1 MKRTR
6 PHDKS
11 LSREAEKLVRLA
23 QDLSESGSRVEDE
36 FWERALRNVIE
47 KLLSAG
53 NDDALFAALDHAFN
67 LDRLAYDELADAVEA
82 RAESPADNTLLVAVP
97 ILAWSRFAVPAGVIK
112 GEVVGNVRV
121 QLSAHVFAAG
131 VELNLA
137 DCLLSPDQLP
147 RGFSE
152 TRKLAA
158 QLSRALDKAQTLGL
172 SSDQL
177 PPTAPFLS
185 DVRYLVGLA
194 RTRPGM
200 PLFHWQESDVSRESV
215 LKAWQ
220 NQGGEALR
228 PALPACALQLL
239 LPNAYFA
246 AAREADRQLRA
257 FSLGAAVEFL
267 AANFSVAPVQLRVV
281 IAPYGDRELEEYR
294 VSFGLMAKTGL
305 VHGIVWPLL
314 DTEDVEGIPDGIA
327 QQLQAL
333 GVKDITLLEGRLPLE
348 YCEDCGAPLFPTPS
362 GDSVHT
368 EEAEESG
375 QAPQHL
381 H

>member
-23 QDLSESGSRVEDE
+23 QDLAASGSRVEDE
-36 FWERALRNVIE
+36 FWERSLRTMIE
-47 KLLSAG
+47 KLLAAG

-67 LDRLAYDELADAVEA
+67 LDRMAYDELADAVEA
-82 RAESPADNTLLVAVP
+82 RSESPADNALLFAVP
-97 ILAWSRFAVPAGVIK
+97 VLAWSRFAVPAGSLK
-112 GEVVGNVRV
+112 DEVVLNLRV
-121 QLSAHVFAAG
+121 QLSVHVFAAG
-131 VELNLA
+131 VELSLA

-152 TRKLAA
+152 TRKLAV
-158 QLSRALDKAQTLGL
+158 QLLRALDKAQTLSM
-172 SSDQL
+172 SSTQL

-185 DVRYLVGLA
+185 DARYLVGLA
-194 RTRPGM
+194 RAHPGQ
-200 PLFHWQESDVSRESV
+200 PLFHWQEQEVSRESV
-215 LKAWQ
+215 LKTWQ
-220 NQGGEALR
+220 TQGGEAMR

-257 FSLGAAVEFL
+257 FSLGAAVDFL
-267 AANFSVAPVQLRVV
+267 AANFSVAPAQLRVV

-314 DTEDVEGIPDGIA
+314 DTEDVEGIPDDIA
-327 QQLQAL
+327 RQLQAL
-333 GVKDITLLEGRLPLE
+333 GVKDITVLEGHLPLE